1 MKQLNKLFLTGAA
14 VALSTGLTLAQNTPS
29 TTRQTDTDTQS
40 RVLPDTTRSTTLST
54 DQNTVTKV
62 NKASGLMGMD
72 VRNQQDERLGEIKD
86 LVVDLTS
93 GKIAY
98 AVLSVGGFLGIGDKL
113 IAVPTSAFS
122 LSPDQERLVLN
133 ADKARIQNS
142 PGFAKNDWPDLN
154 SPDWAR
160 DSQYWLSDT
169 AQGTLGTT
177 SSGIGL
183 GTDADRVQ
191 SGTRSSTEANRA
203 LDRATTDADRALD
216 RATTDADRALD
227 RSTTTTTRDR
237 DAADRLD
244 SSLDRTSNQNVFKGR
259 ITAISPETR
268 TMTVE
273 GDSGKREFTFAERP
287 TITLKDNRNPRLSDL
302 RVGYPVSVGFEQE
315 DGKYVAKSVTR
326 TDTPEVR

>member
-1 MKQLNKLFLTGAA
+1 
-14 VALSTGLTLAQNTPS
+14 
-29 TTRQTDTDTQS
+29 
-40 RVLPDTTRSTTLST
+40 VLPDTTRSTTLTT

-142 PGFAKNDWPDLN
+142 PGFAKNDWPNLN

-203 LDRATTDADRALD
+203 LDRATTDADRALDRSTTEANRALDRATTEANRALD